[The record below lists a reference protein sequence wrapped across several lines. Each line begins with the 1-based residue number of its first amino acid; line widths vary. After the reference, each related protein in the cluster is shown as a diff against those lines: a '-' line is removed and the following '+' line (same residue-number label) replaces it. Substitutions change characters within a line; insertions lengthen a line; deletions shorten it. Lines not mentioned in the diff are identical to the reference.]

1 MTKITRRTAVSAA
14 LIGGAAA
21 SCARPAP
28 RTSHDALTTT
38 TGGAFA
44 HGVASGDP
52 GPDSVIL
59 WSRLS
64 TDGGEPVALIWE
76 MAPDAEFSS
85 IAASGEVVARPEADF
100 TVKTLAT
107 GLAPGQHYFYR
118 FRAGDAVSPV
128 GRTKTLATGALGSAR
143 FAVVSC
149 SNYPFGYFNV
159 YDQIAKRDDLDAVL
173 HLGDYIYEYGGGD
186 GEYGVAE
193 GARLGR
199 PHQPPHELNSLADY
213 RTRHAQYKA
222 DPCCQAAHAAH
233 PFITIWDDH
242 ETADNSW
249 QGGANNHDPETEGD
263 WQSRKRAALQA
274 YYEWMPIR
282 EPDMGRAR
290 EAIFRS
296 FSFGDLLTITALETR
311 LMARSRPIEY
321 NEVVPTLT
329 SPEAVA
335 NFRDKILWSP
345 AREMMGAEQLAFVE
359 EALAKSVAAGQ
370 PWRLI
375 ANQVVMAKV
384 TAPNLE
390 PHLTEEDVAELEA
403 QWDQARAFV
412 KFSTLGL
419 PTNLDAWDGY
429 PAARER
435 FYEAVRKAGA
445 DGLVVVTG
453 DTHTW
458 WANDLKAKDG
468 AHVGVELG
476 AHSITSPSPY
486 RKSFLGGKGAEYALL
501 TGKDNK
507 DVRYISGED
516 HGYIALTVTRDQ
528 VDAQYMAV
536 DTIEAPHYNAFEK
549 AAFTIRK
556 SGGAAQFAGVSG
568 LSLKERAV
576 F

>member
-1 MTKITRRTAVSAA
+1 MSTITRRAA
-14 LIGGAAA
+14 LGAAILGGAAA
-21 SCARPAP
+21 CSGPSP
-28 RTSHDALTTT
+28 RTKYDAAP
-38 TGGAFA
+38 GEADAIFA

-52 GPDSVIL
+52 GADSIVL
-59 WSRLS
+59 WTRVTLS
-64 TDGGEPVALIWE
+64 DADAAPVSWE
-76 MAPDAEFSS
+76 IADDAEFSS
-85 IAASGEVVARPEADF
+85 IAASGETPARPDADF
-100 TVKTLAT
+100 TVKVLAS
-107 GLAPGQHYFYR
+107 GLKPGARYFYR
-118 FRAGDAVSPV
+118 FRLGDAASQV
-128 GRTKTLATGALGSAR
+128 GRTKTLPAGALAAAR
-143 FAVVSC
+143 FGVVSC

-159 YDQIAKRDDLDAVL
+159 YDLVARRDDLEAVI
-173 HLGDYIYEYGGGD
+173 HLGDYIYEYGTAPGSYGAAD
-186 GEYGVAE
+186 GE
-193 GARLGR
+193 RLGR
-199 PHQPPHELNSLADY
+199 PHQPPHEIRTLGDY

-222 DPCCQAAHAAH
+222 DPGLKAAHAAH

-242 ETADNSW
+242 ETANDSW
-249 QGGANNHDPETEGD
+249 AGGAENHDPETEGD
-263 WQSRKRAALQA
+263 WQARKRAAMQA

-282 EPDMGRAR
+282 DPDMGEPH

-296 FSFGDLLTITALETR
+296 FSFGDLLTLTALETR
-311 LMARSRPIEY
+311 LMARSRQIEY
-321 NEVVPTLT
+321 SEVVPTLT

-335 NFRDKILWSP
+335 DFRDAVLW
-345 AREMMGAEQLAFVE
+345 ADDREMMGAGQLSFVRKTLEQ
-359 EALAKSVAAGQ
+359 SVAAGQ

-375 ANQVVMAKV
+375 ANQVIMAKV

-390 PHLTEEDVAELEA
+390 PHMTEEDIAELEA

-412 KFSTLGL
+412 KFSTFGL

-435 FYEAVRKAGA
+435 FYDAVRAAKA

-458 WANDLKAKDG
+458 WANDLTAKDG
-468 AHVGVELG
+468 SHVGVEIG
-476 AHSITSPSPY
+476 GHSVTSPSPY
-486 RKSFLGGKGAEYALL
+486 RKSFLAGKGTEYALL

-516 HGYIALTVTRDQ
+516 HGYVALTVTRDRIE
-528 VDAQYMAV
+528 AQFIAV
-536 DTIEAPHYNAFEK
+536 DTIEAPQYEAFEK

-556 SGGAAQFAGVSG
+556 SGGAAEFTDVRG